1 MCRPSLAA
9 PDRRDDSHQHQRR
22 NRVGRRNRVLSLT
35 APSSAMTIVAP
46 TKREGKTMGK
56 LSYPGERQLLAAEQ
70 KERER
75 ERIAKSGT

>member
-1 MCRPSLAA
+1 M
-9 PDRRDDSHQHQRR
+9 
-22 NRVGRRNRVLSLT
+22 GRRNRVLSLT
-35 APSSAMTIVAP
+35 APSSAIVAP
-46 TKREGKTMGK
+46 TKREEKTMGK